1 MRLSR
6 FLSFAFLCALL
17 PLVAQAQTPSTD
29 LNSPLPFDPNVRTG
43 KLPNGLT
50 YYIRHNGKPEHRAE
64 LRLAVHAGSVLE
76 DDDQQGLAHLNE
88 HMSFN
93 GTVKYPHNTL
103 ESFLEEHGARF
114 GADLNAYTSF
124 DETVY
129 QESLPTD
136 QGNVLD
142 SGIDILGEWAHNNT
156 FDSVE
161 VEKERGVVGEE
172 WRMGLGAFKR
182 IQDKQFPII
191 LAGSQ
196 YAKRNTIGLKP
207 VIDTAHQ
214 STIKRFY
221 YDWYRPDLMAVI
233 VVGDFDVDKVEQKI
247 KAVFTPLTNPTNE
260 RPRTEF
266 PIPPHQETYV
276 AINTDK
282 EMPLT
287 IFSMEFERPG
297 TDELTVGDYRYNH
310 LVTGLYDQMLNARIQ
325 EAIEK
330 GEAPL
335 TQAGVQDGAFIGRLK
350 AFSIFALLSQDSIKA
365 GITAVLSQVYR
376 AEQTGFTP
384 GELDRAKK
392 TLLSGMEKQ
401 WQERDKT
408 KNVNFTQEY
417 IRNFL
422 NKEPSPGIDYEYE
435 LYKKYAPGI
444 TLEEVNALTPKLMEN
459 ASPVVMFEG
468 PESSGFTPPTKD
480 EIMGIINKTKNEHY
494 AAYDDKTSNAPLLA
508 TQPKPGKITDEQ
520 NIASIGVTVWQ
531 LSNGARV
538 VLKPTDFKDDEIL
551 FHATAPGGSS
561 NAPDAEYMSAQS
573 GDNIVE
579 NSGLAGFDATT
590 LKKMLAGKEVDVS
603 SNIGM
608 LRQDLDGHSTK
619 KDLETMFQLT
629 YLYMT
634 QPRYD
639 SAASATWLSHQKSML
654 QNMGK
659 MPEVAYGDTLQVT
672 MAQNNYR
679 ARPQSEET
687 LNEIDPQKA
696 FGYYKTLFGDAS
708 GFTFYFVGNI
718 DPKTLRPMVE
728 KYLASLPSSNKH
740 TTWKDLGITPPTGMI
755 VKKVYKGEAQKSVVS
770 IIFSGKKEFSRE
782 NRFKLSAM
790 AQALEIKLR
799 EDIREDKSGVYY
811 VRVSPSFQKIPHDQY
826 QITINFGC
834 DPARVD
840 ELVAEVMKQIDTITT
855 QPIESTYIDRV
866 QKIGKNE
873 LEVNLKDNR
882 YWMSQLQD
890 RYWNGI
896 DPSTITLTEGN
907 KLYDSITPQDIFQTA
922 KEYFN
927 RDNCVEVILYP
938 EKKS

>member
-1 MRLSR
+1 MRLPR
-6 FLSFAFLCALL
+6 LLFFALLSILL
-17 PLVAQAQTPSTD
+17 PLIASAQTPSTD

-50 YYIRHNGKPEHRAE
+50 YYIRHNAKPENRAE

-93 GTVKYPHNTL
+93 GTTEFPHNTL

-182 IQDKQFPII
+182 IQDEQFPII

-221 YDWYRPDLMAVI
+221 RDWYRPDLMAVI
-233 VVGDFDVDKVEQKI
+233 VVGDFDVDQMEQKV
-247 KAVFTPLTNPTNE
+247 KSLFTPLTNPPNE

-266 PIPPHQETYV
+266 PIPPHPDTYV

-287 IFSMEFERPG
+287 IFSMEFERPS
-297 TDELTVGDYRYNH
+297 TDETTVADYRNNNI
-310 LVTGLYDQMLNARIQ
+310 VTGLYEQMLNARIQ
-325 EAIEK
+325 ESIEK
-330 GEAPL
+330 GEAPV
-335 TQAGVQDGAFIGRLK
+335 TNAGVQDGNFVGPLNAFTV
-350 AFSIFALLSQDSIKA
+350 FALLSQDSVQA
-365 GITAVLSQVYR
+365 GITAVLEQVYR
-376 AEQTGFTP
+376 AEKSGFTP

-392 TLLSGMEKQ
+392 TLLSGMETQ
-401 WQERDKT
+401 WKERDKT
-408 KNVNFTQEY
+408 KNVNFVSEY
-417 IRNFL
+417 VRNFL
-422 NKEPSPGIDYEYE
+422 QKEPSPGIDYEYE
-435 LYKKYAPGI
+435 LYKKYVPGI
-444 TLEEVNALTPKLMEN
+444 TLEEVNALSPKLMEN
-459 ASPVVMFEG
+459 ASPVMTFEG
-468 PESSGFTPPTKD
+468 PENKDFTAPSKD
-480 EIMGIINKTKNEHY
+480 ELLSILHKVQNEQF
-494 AAYDDKTSNAPLLA
+494 AAYEDKTSNAPLIA
-508 TQPKPGKITDEQ
+508 SAPKPGKIVDEKK
-520 NIASIGVTVWQ
+520 IPSIGVTVWQ

-561 NAPDAEYMSAQS
+561 NAPDNEYMSAQS
-573 GDNIVE
+573 GDDIVE
-579 NSGLAGFDATT
+579 NSGLSGFDATT
-590 LKKMLAGKEVDVS
+590 LKKMLAGKEVAVS
-603 SNIGM
+603 SSIGM
-608 LRQDLDGHSTK
+608 LKQDLDGHSTK
-619 KDLETMFQLT
+619 KDLETMFQLA

-634 QPRYD
+634 EPRYD
-639 SAASATWLSHQKSML
+639 SAASASWIAHQKAFL

-659 MPEVAYGDTLQVT
+659 MPERAYSDTLQAT
-672 MAQNNYR
+672 LAQYNYR
-679 ARPQSEET
+679 ARPQTDET

-696 FGYYKTLFGDAS
+696 FGYYKTLFSDAS

-718 DPKTLRPMVE
+718 DVKTLRPMVE
-728 KYLASLPSSNKH
+728 EYLASLPSTDHPK
-740 TTWKDLGITPPTGMI
+740 TWKDVGITPPKGVI

-770 IIFSGKKEFSRE
+770 IVFSGKKTFSRE

-790 AQALEIKLR
+790 SQALEIKLR

-811 VRVSPSFQKIPHDQY
+811 VRVAPSFQKIPHEQY
-826 QITINFGC
+826 SITINFGC

-840 ELVAEVMKQIDTITT
+840 ELIAEVMKQIDTITSK
-855 QPIESTYIDRV
+855 PIEQTYVERV

-873 LEVNLKDNR
+873 LEVSLKDNK
-882 YWMSQLQD
+882 YWINGLQD
-890 RYWNGI
+890 RYWKGL
-896 DPSTITLTEGN
+896 DPSTMTLADGN
-907 KLYDSITPQDIFQTA
+907 KLYDALTPQDIFQTA
-922 KEYFN
+922 KDYFDRN
-927 RDNCVEVILYP
+927 NCIEVILYP